1 MLPENIV
8 KKRLKDG
15 EVVLGVM
22 MSVVR
27 NPAVSGLIAQAGY
40 DFLIFNMEH
49 GDFSIQTVS
58 DLLLGARAAG
68 ITALVRV
75 PDTLYHLMART
86 LDCGASGLI
95 IPRTETKEQV
105 ETIIRSTKYAPMGSR
120 GTSVRAPHSD
130 FSSVDAAEFVK
141 RANEETLVVLQ
152 VETKKGIDNLEEL
165 LSVPGPDVAFIGP
178 LDLSQSLG
186 IPGQITHPEEL
197 KYFQRVIDVA
207 QAHGIAPGLHF
218 SDMEM
223 AKEWIGRGMR
233 FIVFRSDISMLA
245 DAAKPWTKELKDFA
259 QSIKEKQKTD

>member
-1 MLPENIV
+1 MRENIV
-8 KKRLKDG
+8 KKRLQDG

-120 GTSVRAPHSD
+120 GTSTRAPHSA
-130 FSSVDAAEFVK
+130 FTSVNAAEFVK
-141 RANEETLVVLQ
+141 KANEETLIVLQ
-152 VETKKGIDNLEEL
+152 VETKKGIDNLEEML
-165 LSVPGPDVAFIGP
+165 TCPGPDVAFIGP
-178 LDLSQSLG
+178 LDLSQTLG
-186 IPGQITHPEEL
+186 IPGQITHPEEI
-197 KYFQRVIDVA
+197 KCFQRVIDVA
-207 QAHGIAPGLHF
+207 EKHGVAPGIHLN
-218 SDMEM
+218 DMEM
-223 AKEWIGRGMR
+223 TKEWIGRGMR

-245 DAAKPWTKELKDFA
+245 DAPRPWTKDLRSFA
-259 QSIKEKQKTD
+259 QNIRKG